1 MAAQTAAPHAADGR
15 GGGIRRSK
23 GGEPLYFLKHAER
36 MAKGRL
42 ERGYHFIV
50 HGTTETGAQRVRI
63 ISTDMAQDMLAHDHN
78 GEGSHYKKPDLPH
91 TDHPYLLADALTA
104 SSGERWRRMRPAV
117 ERALGGG
124 LMVLRQRHSQACA
137 QAAQACCDVL
147 DKHRAH
153 GEQRAG
159 ASAEDLVLDVRVLA
173 AAAAGRGMTV
183 AAVGGWGEDAGGE
196 GREVDAGVFDRE
208 AQRFVSRARTGTH
221 EYLHHHA
228 HMHSRM

>member
-1 MAAQTAAPHAADGR
+1 MAVQTAAPHAADGR

-91 TDHPYLLADALTA
+91 TDHPYLLADAPTA

-117 ERALGGG
+117 ERAPGGG
-124 LMVLRQRHSQACA
+124 LMVLRQRHSQACPQPA
-137 QAAQACCDVL
+137 QSCCDVL
-147 DKHRAH
+147 DKHRAQSAWRAARERTRRRPRV
-153 GEQRAG
+153 GCARAG
-159 ASAEDLVLDVRVLA
+159 RCRCGQGHDSGG
-173 AAAAGRGMTV
+173 GRGLGRGRGR
-183 AAVGGWGEDAGGE
+183 GGAGG
-196 GREVDAGVFDRE
+196 GRWWF
-208 AQRFVSRARTGTH
+208 
-221 EYLHHHA
+221 
-228 HMHSRM
+228 